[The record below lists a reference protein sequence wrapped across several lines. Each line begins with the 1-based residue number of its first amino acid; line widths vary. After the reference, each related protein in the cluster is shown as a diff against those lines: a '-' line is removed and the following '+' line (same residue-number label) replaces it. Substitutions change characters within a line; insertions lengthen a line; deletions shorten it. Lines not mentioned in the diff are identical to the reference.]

1 MESTHVSKLLDEK
14 KTKFFLEVKMAIFDQ
29 IENITDM
36 ESFAR
41 FLNALAKDYKNNHDE
56 WQNWSI
62 EDYLESIAA
71 WIRDWSDL
79 HGNDE
84 FEQLDFKELAKIFYV
99 GKIYE

>member
-1 MESTHVSKLLDEK
+1 
-14 KTKFFLEVKMAIFDQ
+14 MAIFDQ

-62 EDYLESIAA
+62 DDYLESIAA

-99 GKIYE
+99 GKKYE